1 MRYEF
6 FTGKCGIDIFFGV
19 AANDKVIN
27 LSNSIGKFYDENIE
41 TLSDFIRYSQYYNL
55 EELVEHGN
63 VVKDLKNLTVLP
75 PIPVPFRNPI
85 CVGKNYVGHLNEVK
99 GIDKETNIP
108 EVPIYFTKL
117 TNICTGHNE
126 DLIVDKKFADE
137 LDYEGELVIVIGKE
151 GKNIKRED
159 AHKYIFGL
167 SCGNDFSQRRLQRD
181 HRQWLMGKSLDGFT
195 AMGPFIVK
203 DESIDY
209 KNLKI
214 TTRVNGEYRQKSNT
228 KDMIFGVDYLIE
240 NLSSMVTLEPGDIIF
255 TGTPQ
260 GVGAGFT
267 PNKFLK
273 DGDVVDVEIAGIGVL
288 RNKVV
293 VR

>member
-6 FTGKCGIDIFFGV
+6 FTGTYGAGVFFGV
-19 AANDKVIN
+19 GVSDKVIN
-27 LSNSIGKFYDENIE
+27 LSTSIEKFYGESIA
-41 TLSDFIRYSQYYNL
+41 TLSDFIIYGADYDL
-55 EELVEHGN
+55 KKLIEEGDI
-63 VVKDLKNLTVLP
+63 VKDLKNLTVLP
-75 PIPVPFRNPI
+75 PIPMPFRNPI
-85 CVGKNYVGHLNEVK
+85 CVGKNYMGHLNEVK

-117 TNICTGHNE
+117 TNRVTGHNE
-126 DLIVDKKFADE
+126 DLVVNKKFADE

-195 AMGPFIVK
+195 SMGPFIVK
-203 DESIDY
+203 EESIDY
-209 KNLKI
+209 KNLNI
-214 TTRVNGEYRQKSNT
+214 STRINGEYRQKSNT
-228 KDMIFGVDYLIE
+228 KDMIFDVEYLIE
-240 NLSSMVTLEPGDIIF
+240 NLSSMVTLKPGDIIF

>member
-6 FTGKCGIDIFFGV
+6 FTGTYGVDVFFGV
-19 AANDKVIN
+19 GVNEKVIN
-27 LSNSIGKFYDENIE
+27 LSASIKKLYGESIA
-41 TLSDFIRYSQYYNL
+41 TLSDFIIYGEDYDL
-55 EELVEHGN
+55 EKLITEGDIVE
-63 VVKDLKNLTVLP
+63 DLKNLKVLP
-75 PIPVPFRNPI
+75 PIPVPLRNPI
-85 CVGKNYVGHLNEVK
+85 CVGKNYMGHLNEVK

-117 TNICTGHNE
+117 TNRVTGHNE
-126 DLIVDKKFADE
+126 DLVVDKKFADE

-151 GKNIKRED
+151 GKNIKRGD

-167 SCGNDFSQRRLQRD
+167 TCGNDFSQRRLQRD

-195 AMGPFIVK
+195 AMGPFIVR
-203 DESIDY
+203 DSNLDY
-209 KNLKI
+209 NNLNISTK
-214 TTRVNGEYRQKSNT
+214 VKGEYRQKSNT

-240 NLSSMVTLEPGDIIF
+240 NLSSMVTLKPGDIIF

-260 GVGAGFT
+260 GVGAGFN

-273 DGDVVDVEIAGIGVL
+273 DGDVVDVEITGLGVL

-293 VR
+293 VK